1 MLFKLAGIWLEGF
14 GEPARL
20 GIAGLG
26 AFAISLA
33 GTRNALPEPLDK
45 LAPALLLVMTLD
57 FVFGVIVAIIGRKF
71 CWPGLLKGLVKMIAY
86 GGGILV
92 CVALDMALPSVL
104 PNIKG
109 PMFTVWG
116 LAFFIIVDAISVLN
130 HLRVLGAPM
139 PSGMSKI
146 LERAKKGLDEA
157 CPAGQAEEK

>member
-26 AFAISLA
+26 AIAISLA

-71 CWPGLLKGLVKMIAY
+71 CWPGLLKGLV
-86 GGGILV
+86 
-92 CVALDMALPSVL
+92 
-104 PNIKG
+104 N
-109 PMFTVWG
+109 
-116 LAFFIIVDAISVLN
+116 
-130 HLRVLGAPM
+130 LRSSQTLCFEQQ
-139 PSGMSKI
+139 
-146 LERAKKGLDEA
+146 L
-157 CPAGQAEEK
+157 AEEVPDTGGQSD